1 MIPVYAQEYDFSSCR
16 VLAVDDIPL
25 NLLLVK
31 KMLVRFNFQLETA
44 TGGQEALDSIARSKP
59 DLILLD
65 LMMPGID
72 GYEVIRRLKSNPE
85 TANIRIIILTALTSG
100 GAVSR
105 RSAGIFGGA
114 LDNPAAES
122 AKQCHRAYL
131 KFTADCPDYD
141 IDVRLCAFT
150 AAEMREA
157 EKGFFT
163 DTESNVY
170 GIKQ

>member
-44 TGGQEALDSIARSKP
+44 SGGQEALDSIARSKP

-100 GAVSR
+100 EDVS
-105 RSAGIFGGA
+105 
-114 LDNPAAES
+114 
-122 AKQCHRAYL
+122 
-131 KFTADCPDYD
+131 
-141 IDVRLCAFT
+141 
-150 AAEMREA
+150 
-157 EKGFFT
+157 KGFNMGANDYIMKPIIMERLLTSVVTQLTMSQT
-163 DTESNVY
+163 DK
-170 GIKQ
+170 KQ

>member
-44 TGGQEALDSIARSKP
+44 SGGQEALDSVARSKP

-100 GAVSR
+100 EDVS
-105 RSAGIFGGA
+105 
-114 LDNPAAES
+114 
-122 AKQCHRAYL
+122 
-131 KFTADCPDYD
+131 
-141 IDVRLCAFT
+141 
-150 AAEMREA
+150 
-157 EKGFFT
+157 KGFNMGANDYIMKPIIMERLLTSVVTQLTMSQT
-163 DTESNVY
+163 DK
-170 GIKQ
+170 KQ